1 MKYKNNNPF
10 GVQAKMMF
18 HQDRI
23 YEYLYKGDTAPVE
36 MEVNLT
42 NKCNMSCK
50 WCINANFR
58 NKERLNVYSFMH
70 FCIDFKK
77 MGGKA
82 LVFSGGGEP
91 TLHPDFEVF
100 VNVAR
105 RSDLELGL
113 MTNGFYKPE
122 YSEIIGNNFK
132 WVRFSID
139 TLDRKEYKKWKG
151 VDSLD
156 MVIDNVK
163 ALDKLPVKVGI
174 NCNVGPEHTVES
186 IEKFGFV
193 FSRGIDYIQF
203 RPVLPR
209 YFLKEKIQT
218 NEAVW
223 DYLSK
228 RECQEIN
235 ISGDKLE
242 DLRRN
247 NAFPFSSCEGHFFV
261 PVLNA
266 NGDVCVCM
274 YHPKDDRFVFGN
286 LKNQYFKQIWQSEK
300 RYEVID
306 FVRKLDYK
314 KECQMCCKLTEIN
327 KFIDFIKHPEKGTD
341 INFL

>member
-10 GVQAKMMF
+10 GVQTKMMF

-42 NKCNMSCK
+42 NRCNMSCK

-58 NKERLNVYSFMH
+58 GKEELDTEEFYY
-70 FCIDFKK
+70 FCRGFKD

-91 TLHPDFEVF
+91 TYHPSFGECIDIAKSFE
-100 VNVAR
+100 
-105 RSDLELGL
+105 LELGL
-113 MTNGFYKPE
+113 MTNGT
-122 YSEIIGNNFK
+122 YSSNYNKVIGQSFK
-132 WVRFSID
+132 WIRFSID
-139 TLDRKEYKKWKG
+139 TLDRKQYKKWKG
-151 VDSLD
+151 VDALD
-156 MVIDNVK
+156 MVIDNIGN
-163 ALDKLPVKVGI
+163 LHNLPIKIGI
-174 NCNVGPEHTVES
+174 NCNISPEHT
-186 IEKFGFV
+186 IEGVKQFERFLYYA
-193 FSRGIDYIQF
+193 DYIQF

-209 YFLKEKIQT
+209 YFFKEKIQY
-218 NEAVW
+218 NKPVW
-223 DYLSK
+223 NYLAKHKCPTISLSNDK
-228 RECQEIN
+228 RE
-235 ISGDKLE
+235 
-242 DLRRN
+242 DLQGSK
-247 NAFPFSSCEGHFFV
+247 AFPFSSCEGHFFV

-274 YHPKDDRFVFGN
+274 YHPNDDRFVFGN
-286 LKNQYFKQIWQSEK
+286 INEDSFENIWWSKK
-300 RYEVID
+300 RIEAID